1 METPQQRTARA
12 GAAPAPGA
20 RTVKPWLDGHGR
32 GANVIALFPRD
43 TGYEVIGTDPHR
55 APEQIVAIVVA
66 EDAPVLGLSV
76 LSGAHLT
83 IAQKVINLSVP
94 EDAVDV
100 RVLVGDIIPDVDIP
114 SLEAMGIRAVSTLGA
129 DMGQILENTDRL
141 YAAPNQTLEPTC

>member
-12 GAAPAPGA
+12 GAAPAPGT
-20 RTVKPWLDGHGR
+20 RTVKPWLDGRDR

-43 TGYEVIGTDPHR
+43 TGYEVIGTDPNR

-76 LSGAHLT
+76 LSVT

-129 DMGQILENTDRL
+129 DMGQILGNTDRL

>member
-1 METPQQRTARA
+1 M
-12 GAAPAPGA
+12 PGT
-20 RTVKPWLDGHGR
+20 RTVKPWLDGHDR

-43 TGYEVIGTDPHR
+43 TGYEVIGTDPHQ

-83 IAQKVINLSVP
+83 IAQKVINLSAP

-100 RVLVGDIIPDVDIP
+100 RALVGDIIPDVDIP

-129 DMGQILENTDRL
+129 DMGQILENIDRL